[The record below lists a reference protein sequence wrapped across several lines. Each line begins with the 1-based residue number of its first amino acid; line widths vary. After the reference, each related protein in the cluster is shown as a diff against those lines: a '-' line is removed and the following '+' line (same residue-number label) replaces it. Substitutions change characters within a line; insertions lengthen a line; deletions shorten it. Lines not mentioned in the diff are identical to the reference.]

1 MRRDRAYFVGVH
13 RLLGDNPGVSQV
25 RINPIAASV
34 AVEHDGDLSSI
45 QECATREGLFV
56 MAFDRARGLPRQP
69 LEIDSPPPAMPANPS
84 RRWLRIARHN
94 ASNSAIEKIVNAYA
108 CYRTMGDPPMALF
121 LLGWGAFQMARGDV
135 FSSALAVLDHTL
147 NPLR

>member
-1 MRRDRAYFVGVH
+1 MRRNRAYFVAVH
-13 RLLGDNPGVSQV
+13 RLLGDHPGVSQV

-34 AVEHDGDLSSI
+34 AVEHDGDVSEI
-45 QECATREGLFV
+45 QERASREGIFI
-56 MAFDRARGLPRQP
+56 MAFDRALGLPRQP
-69 LEIDSPPPAMPANPS
+69 LEIDSPPAIPADPG

-108 CYRTMGDPPMALF
+108 CYRSDDPGMALV

-135 FSSALAVLDHTL
+135 LSSALAVLDHTL
-147 NPLR
+147 NPLG